1 MANGRVL
8 TGFSKPYVALY
19 ANTGTTVTYSSCTPL
34 ARGVN
39 VKVEAE
45 DAGDSNNFYADNTI
59 AETVAG
65 AFGGGTATLTV
76 DGVKDAVKK
85 LILGLPDADADG
97 FVHYGSDM
105 NTPYVGIGFVAR
117 YQEEGV
123 VSYVPYILT
132 KAKFAVPADNANSQ
146 EEDIEWQ
153 TEELVA
159 TLMRDDT
166 ATADWKLIGGAQTTE
181 ALAVSKIITK
191 LGGTVS

>member
-65 AFGGGTATLTV
+65 AFGGGTATFTV

-85 LILGLPDADADG
+85 LILGLPDADDDG

-132 KAKFAVPADNANSQ
+132 KAKFAVPADNANTQ
-146 EEDIEWQ
+146 EEDVEWQ